1 MRNMKFI
8 VNVVLAVSSIAALA
22 QESARTVQYHSQDI
36 VAIRAKVKYT
46 TLIELPTTEKIMEAA
61 TGDKDFWIVDV
72 VGNFCFVHPAKQ
84 GIASNLNLITD
95 KGNIYSFTLQDISGS
110 PGEPD
115 LKVIVEP
122 ADRSAIVAA
131 SGPAQFVP
139 AAQLEQSK
147 QQVAALQSH
156 VEQAVD
162 EYKSGY
168 PTQLKFDYVYK
179 ANQAPFDIQSI
190 YHDDKFTYIKT
201 NAPEKFSVY
210 EMKDGKPN
218 LVTYDLREGTY
229 IIPKIMDDGYVEL
242 GKEAD
247 ELCAERITRHD
258 REQPYFSHRRA
269 GRDARRTASRA
280 NTARPFRAAQ
290 GRLAEEPQD
299 VRLLGAALLVIV
311 AALFSST
318 GKKTPAQQAAAKGQ
332 PPQPTLQDNTDNNV
346 QDMKNQVQA
355 ERQKEQQAAMA
366 AAAGQ
371 DPALASATPA
381 QQAAAAAFGPSGEA
395 PTSCGPGRPCGQA
408 QQGTMPPQ
416 LTPEQQQAQLIA
428 AKERERADNSRFA
441 SNLVYSRLAEQRNS
455 SRNSKARRCP
465 SSMTIPSGR
474 QRRVS
479 LTHEPEKEQEETPG
493 GYKRP
498 LEANIDS
505 AVGQP
510 YLVYEGSVLDT
521 VL

>member
-1 MRNMKFI
+1 MRNMTLI
-8 VNVVLAVSSIAALA
+8 VNTVLALASIVALG

-46 TLIELPTTEKIMEAA
+46 TLIELPTTEKIMQAA

-110 PGEPD
+110 SAEPD

-131 SGPAQFVP
+131 NGPAQFVP

-147 QQVAALQSH
+147 QQVNALQSH

-162 EYKSGY
+162 EYKSSY

-229 IIPKIMDDGYVEL
+229 IIPKVMDDGYVEL
-242 GKEAD
+242 GKKKMS
-247 ELCAERITRHD
+247 
-258 REQPYFSHRRA
+258 F
-269 GRDARRTASRA
+269 AR
-280 NTARPFRAAQ
+280 
-290 GRLAEEPQD
+290 
-299 VRLLGAALLVIV
+299 
-311 AALFSST
+311 
-318 GKKTPAQQAAAKGQ
+318 KG
-332 PPQPTLQDNTDNNV
+332 
-346 QDMKNQVQA
+346 
-355 ERQKEQQAAMA
+355 
-366 AAAGQ
+366 
-371 DPALASATPA
+371 
-381 QQAAAAAFGPSGEA
+381 
-395 PTSCGPGRPCGQA
+395 
-408 QQGTMPPQ
+408 
-416 LTPEQQQAQLIA
+416 
-428 AKERERADNSRFA
+428 
-441 SNLVYSRLAEQRNS
+441 
-455 SRNSKARRCP
+455 
-465 SSMTIPSGR
+465 
-474 QRRVS
+474 
-479 LTHEPEKEQEETPG
+479 
-493 GYKRP
+493 
-498 LEANIDS
+498 
-505 AVGQP
+505 
-510 YLVYEGSVLDT
+510 
-521 VL
+521 